1 MERIVRKPH
10 LPEGEVRC
18 LIIGEKYRKSLE
30 NALNQHKIRV
40 ICAENNSF
48 VDERLS
54 GHVDLSVVH
63 MGENRIAAAEYLKDS
78 EFIHKLTGAGFRV
91 DFIANPSSKAYPDD
105 AAMNVCIIGDNVICN
120 KKTSNEGLATGKR
133 IINCNQG
140 YTKCSTVVVDEQSII
155 TSDRIIAANAAQ
167 DGIES
172 LLIDDSFVKLQG
184 FNKGFIGGAAFKI
197 SKDKIAFTGIIKH
210 AESKSAIENF
220 LNTRGVEAEYLTAA
234 EIFDIGSAIPIIEE
248 I

>member
-155 TSDRIIAANAAQ
+155 TSDKMIAMNAAQ
-167 DGIES
+167 HGIES

-197 SKDKIAFTGIIKH
+197 SKNKIAFTGIIKH